1 MSEEIGFIGLGAM
14 GLPMATNLIAT
25 GHKLRV
31 YNRTAAKAQ
40 PLVERGAE
48 QVARPA
54 DTARPGG
61 VVITMVS
68 DDEVLKNVVLGP
80 DSIASRLAPGGIHIS
95 MSTVAPAT
103 SRELARHHAGCGSSY
118 VAAPVFGRPDNAAAG
133 QLVVCV
139 SGPSAAKTTVRPLFE
154 PMGRAIFDFGEDPGA
169 ANVAKLAG
177 NFLIAAALEAI
188 AEALAMAEKSGVER
202 TKVVEMLGK
211 TLFKCPIY
219 QHWGQLVAEKRH
231 TSVVLRMALGL
242 KDLNLVLSTAGEV
255 KVPMPVASLVRD
267 RLLAGL
273 AKGREQMDW
282 SALALG
288 VLDEA
293 GLQH

>member
-1 MSEEIGFIGLGAM
+1 VSEEIGFIGLGAM
-14 GLPMATNLIAT
+14 GLPMATNLIAA

-31 YNRTAAKAQ
+31 YNRTPAKAQ
-40 PLVERGAE
+40 PLVERGAA
-48 QVARPA
+48 QVARPG

-61 VVITMVS
+61 IVITMVS
-68 DDEVLKNVVLGP
+68 DDEVLKSVVLGP
-80 DSIASRLAPGGIHIS
+80 DSIASRLAPGGVHIS

-103 SRELARHHAGCGSSY
+103 SRELARHHADCGSSY
-118 VAAPVFGRPDNAAAG
+118 VGAPVFGRPDNAAAA

-139 SGPSAAKTTVRPLFE
+139 SGPSTAKTRVRPLFE

-177 NFLIAAALEAI
+177 NFLISAALEAI
-188 AEALAMAEKSGVER
+188 AEALAMVEKSGVER
-202 TKVVEMLGK
+202 TKVAEMLGK

-231 TSVVLRMALGL
+231 TSVVLRMGLGL

-282 SALALG
+282 SAFALG